1 MTAKTKTK
9 YLKMFEIC
17 SDYKQYGLE
26 VFLCCFKRT
35 KFQNYGFFAAHGC
48 GDGRVFVDRRV
59 GQEEPGRVQG
69 LRLTRSL

>member
-9 YLKMFEIC
+9 YLEMFEIC

-26 VFLCCFKRT
+26 VLFYVVLKELNFKII
-35 KFQNYGFFAAHGC
+35 FFAAHGC